1 MTATFEEAIDQGYV
15 GRNSAR
21 KLVLPKQLRAT
32 DKTTLTW
39 NQLRLV
45 LAPVTL
51 RDHILLT
58 LDMTET
64 FRPSQSLALRW
75 GDFDLDSHTL
85 TVRRTAFNGKL
96 RDFGETR
103 MSLRTVNKLPQIA
116 QAQRSDEERVHPHG
130 QLPRPCSKKLGVESP
145 GAAAHNCDAGPD
157 QGQRQDVQA
166 FWATAS
172 PTLRQTSTYNRSSRG
187 VRQTLDAIYSELVAK
202 SEMAGVA

>member
-157 QGQRQDVQA
+157 QGQRQRCARRFGPQQA
-166 FWATAS
+166 RHYGERLHATDRVS
-172 PTLRQTSTYNRSSRG
+172 
-187 VRQTLDAIYSELVAK
+187 VRQTLDAIYSELVARP
-202 SEMAGVA
+202 EVA